1 MLGTGEDWRK
11 TSGQVRGREMR
22 EDCNG
27 LAAVRNLKEL
37 DISLNDAETTDSDQ
51 KGLRRGAMK
60 GWVSPPQPR

>member
-1 MLGTGEDWRK
+1 
-11 TSGQVRGREMR
+11 MR